1 MGDPEPDQAL
11 PVARGRSRFDF
22 RLLVAWTWL
31 GLAVV
36 ATFFL
41 VPKLGLRGLV
51 WLGVHHLLCGVGC
64 VDEIR
69 RAKKRAYR
77 QDSKSV
83 TVS

>member
-1 MGDPEPDQAL
+1 MVDPSPDETL
-11 PVARGRSRFDF
+11 PVASGRARFDF

-31 GLAVV
+31 GFAVV
-36 ATFFL
+36 ATFVL

-51 WLGVHHLLCGVGC
+51 WLGMHHLLCVLGC

-83 TVS
+83 IVS